1 MNASM
6 KTLVAAVSL
15 AVLSCSAFAADDK
28 GEAKKPTAQ
37 QERMKACNQDA
48 TGKKGDER
56 KAFMSNCLKGK
67 SEAAAPAAA
76 APAGC
81 EGMAAE
87 KKLAGAAKSSFM
99 KKCSADA
106 GAAPA
111 AAPAADACAK
121 QAEEK
126 KLAGAAKSSFMKKCE
141 ADAKK

>member
-15 AVLSCSAFAADDK
+15 AILSCSAFAADDK

-48 TGKKGDER
+48 AGKKGDER

-67 SEAAAPAAA
+67 SEAAAPAA

-106 GAAPA
+106 AAAAP

>member
-1 MNASM
+1 MKAAL
-6 KTLVAAVSL
+6 KTLVAALSL
-15 AVLSCSAFAADDK
+15 ALVASSAFAADDK
-28 GEAKKPTAQ
+28 AEAKKPTAQ

-48 TGKKGDER
+48 AGKKGDER
-56 KAFMSNCLKGK
+56 KAFMSNCLKSK

-87 KKLAGAAKSSFM
+87 KKLAGAAKNSFM

-106 GAAPA
+106 AA
-111 AAPAADACAK
+111 AAPAAPAAEACAK

-126 KLAGAAKSSFMKKCE
+126 KLGGAAKSSFLKKCE
-141 ADAKK
+141 ADGKK